1 MDKPHTLGVVY
12 ATIVS
17 MNTLIRA
24 LLISVIFVAPFSA
37 SALTQAE
44 LTAQIQALLAQVNAL
59 QQQIGT
65 QTGTTNTNTG
75 PIITVGDAG
84 CPHISRVLK
93 LGATGDDVIRLQQ
106 FLAQN
111 PSIYPE
117 GSVSGFYGAL
127 TEAAVQRWQARF
139 NVVSSGTPDSTGYGV
154 VGPRTAALMALQ
166 CGTGVASQ
174 VGGFIK
180 VTPISGNAPLQVSV
194 EATINTTRS
203 CGATTYTLDWGD
215 GTQVQNMP
223 LSAGVCAEVV
233 QNLTHTYVYG
243 GTYPVTL
250 TAQGQSTSATVVVN
264 GPVRP
269 NGGTTTTNDSLRA
282 TPSTGQSPLVVTFT
296 GIINGNASCGG
307 GYYTLL
313 FGDAQTQVISYPA
326 SCSPQSFSV
335 AHTYTG
341 AGTRSATLIRGSVG
355 GTVVATAPVV
365 VQGLNETFGSVTATP
380 SIDGNIRSLNLTFNV
395 TGCTGFNI
403 EWGDGTVQNEVA
415 NSGCSTTASVQRVV
429 NHVYAAGGTYTIRI
443 KRGTS
448 LQQLDTLSVTINSNG
463 TTQTALLVSPS
474 SGVTPL
480 TVTATFPSQYQS
492 FVSTECTNTT
502 ARFGGQ
508 TFSINWGDGTYPN
521 QNGKNYPCLSHT
533 YTAPGTYTVTGRIYN
548 FSDTNQ
554 FSGSFTQDVWTGTAT
569 VVVTGSTSQNPSIT
583 VVAPTTG
590 AITSRGSTMTLA
602 WNSQN
607 APSNAAALLRL
618 INANTGVSAG
628 VILRGQNPTGTYTW
642 SVPTATAVTC
652 PDCGGVQTVPGG
664 SYYISAEL
672 YTPSTA
678 WLGDTYPPANPVYP
692 TYIANGRGGVFT
704 VQ

>member
-1 MDKPHTLGVVY
+1 
-12 ATIVS
+12 

-75 PIITVGDAG
+75 SVISVGDAA

-93 LGATGDDVIRLQQ
+93 LGASGDDVIRLQQ

-117 GSVSGFYGAL
+117 GTVSGFYGSL

-180 VTPISGNAPLQVSV
+180 VTPVSGNAPLQVSV

-203 CGATTYTLDWGD
+203 CGAATYSLDWGD

-223 LSAGVCAEVV
+223 LSAGSCAEVV

-243 GTYPVTL
+243 GTYSVTL
-250 TAQGQSTSATVVVN
+250 SAQGQTTSATVVVN

-269 NGGTTTTNDSLRA
+269 NGGTTTTNDLLQA
-282 TPSTGQSPLVVTFT
+282 TPSTGQSPLTVTFT
-296 GIINGNASCGG
+296 GTVNGSGSCGG

-313 FGDAQTQVISYPA
+313 FGDAQTQVISFPA
-326 SCSPQSFSV
+326 SCTPQSFSV
-335 AHTYTG
+335 PHTYTG

-355 GTVVATAPVV
+355 GTVVASIPVV
-365 VQGLNETFGSVTATP
+365 VQSASDSFGSVTATP
-380 SIDGNIRSLNLTFNV
+380 SIDGNVRSLNLTFNI

-403 EWGDGTVQNEVA
+403 DWGDSVVQNEVSNA
-415 NSGCSTTASVQRVV
+415 GCTTSGSVQRVV

-443 KRGTS
+443 RRGSS
-448 LQQLDTLSVTINSNG
+448 LQQLDTLSITINSNG
-463 TTQTALLVSPS
+463 TAQTALLVSPS
-474 SGVTPL
+474 SGATPL

-492 FVSTECTNTT
+492 FVSSECTNTT

-521 QNGKNYPCLSHT
+521 QNGKNSPCLTHT
-533 YTAPGTYTVTGRIYN
+533 YTSPGTYTVTGRVYN

-554 FSGSFTQDVWTGTAT
+554 FNGSFTQDVWVGTAS
-569 VVVTGSTSQNPSIT
+569 VVVSGATSQGSSIS
-583 VVAPTTG
+583 VSAPTSG
-590 AITSRGSTMTLA
+590 AVLSRGSAASLA

-607 APSNAAALLRL
+607 LPSGSVVLLRL
-618 INANTGVSAG
+618 VNASTGVSAG
-628 VILRGQNPTGTYTW
+628 IIARGQNSTGTYSWT
-642 SVPTATAVTC
+642 VPTATGITC
-652 PDCGGVQTVPGG
+652 PDCGGVQTVSTGA
-664 SYYISAEL
+664 YYISAEA
-672 YTPSTA
+672 YTPSNA

-692 TYIANGRGGVFT
+692 TYVTNGRSGVFT
-704 VQ
+704 IL